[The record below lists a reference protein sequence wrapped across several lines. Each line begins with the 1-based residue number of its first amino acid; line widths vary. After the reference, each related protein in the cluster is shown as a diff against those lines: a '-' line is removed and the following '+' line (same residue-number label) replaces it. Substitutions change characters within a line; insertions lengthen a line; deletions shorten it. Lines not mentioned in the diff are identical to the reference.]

1 MVSPTL
7 TETIEQLVKTKCIT
21 YSNKCFEPQDI
32 DDADFV
38 IAATNDQKINEEVM
52 HALPRHAL
60 FNHAGQAELGNV
72 TFPNIFKR
80 NRLTIGVSTEGKP
93 EIRPTY
99 YQKFRT
105 YIHRRLRGLR
115 SIFI

>member
-60 FNHAGQAELGNV
+60 LIMRQAELGNV
-72 TFPNIFKR
+72 TFPNIFKK
-80 NRLTIGVSTEGKP
+80 KP
-93 EIRPTY
+93 INDWRFY
-99 YQKFRT
+99 
-105 YIHRRLRGLR
+105 
-115 SIFI
+115 